1 MNRTVSGFATSDEA
15 EQAFYNAFSMC
26 DQNAM
31 SAVWADDKVVCI
43 HPGSNAI
50 YGYESVMR
58 SWTHI
63 LNNAQLPRILFNT
76 VKKTV
81 NESLAVHL
89 VEEHIASGQG
99 AVVVILATNIYQQ
112 LENGWL
118 MIEHHGS
125 VTQSHAE
132 THTVQ

>member
-1 MNRTVSGFATSDEA
+1 MNPTESDFATSDEA
-15 EQAFYNAFSMC
+15 EQAFYTAFSMC
-26 DQNAM
+26 DLKAM
-31 SAVWADDKVVCI
+31 GAVWADDKVVCI

-50 YGYESVMR
+50 YGYEPVMR
-58 SWTHI
+58 SWAHI
-63 LNNAQLPRILFNT
+63 LNHAELPELLFNT

-89 VEEHIASGQG
+89 VEEHIATAQG
-99 AVVVILATNIYQQ
+99 VTVVVLATNIYQQ
-112 LENGWL
+112 FEGGWL

-125 VTQSHAE
+125 VIQSHTE

>member
-1 MNRTVSGFATSDEA
+1 MNRPASGFASSDEA
-15 EQAFYNAFSMC
+15 EQAFYSAFSMC

-31 SAVWADDKVVCI
+31 GAVWADDQVVCI
-43 HPGSNAI
+43 HPGSSAI
-50 YGYESVMR
+50 YGYEPVMR
-58 SWTHI
+58 SWAHI
-63 LNNAQLPRILFNT
+63 LNHADLPEILFNT

-81 NESLAVHL
+81 NDKLAVHL
-89 VEEHIASGQG
+89 VEEHIATGQG
-99 AVVVILATNIYQQ
+99 AVVVVLATNIYQQ
-112 LENGWL
+112 FENGWL